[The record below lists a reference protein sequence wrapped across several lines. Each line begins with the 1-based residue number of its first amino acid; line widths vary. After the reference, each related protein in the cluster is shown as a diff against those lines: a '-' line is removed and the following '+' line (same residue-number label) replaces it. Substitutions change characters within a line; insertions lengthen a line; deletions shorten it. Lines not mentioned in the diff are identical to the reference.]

1 MLYVFDDY
9 SLDTQGYTLSHA
21 GVPVHVRP
29 KVFQVLAYLLAH
41 RDRIVPKHE
50 LLAHVW
56 PGQFV
61 SDETLDSC
69 IALARRAV
77 GDSARVQAVI
87 QTRHGVGHRF
97 VAAVE
102 VRSHPPLPDT
112 AAAVALASPETRTD
126 AALSSVPASTASPAS
141 RHTPHQR
148 LLAGEQKLVTV
159 LVCTLAQAA
168 MWAQRLE
175 AEMWHQALQAFFAA
189 SLEEVQ
195 RYGGALEQLR
205 EDGFLVLFGA
215 PVAQEDHA
223 RRAVRAAL
231 GLQQRLRMLHMDAAW
246 PLDEACIVRQGL
258 HTGRI
263 LLGSLGDEGRLT
275 YTAVGDTTQR
285 AAGLA
290 QQAAPD
296 VILVSE
302 ATARLV
308 HGEVRLEACPSI
320 PRLGPTAPSP
330 AYQVLGLGSLLHT
343 SRLADGARPRSRFGD
358 RPRVSVF

>member
-1 MLYVFDDY
+1 MLYVFGDY
-9 SLDTQGYTLSHA
+9 ILDTQAYALSRA

-41 RDRIVPKHE
+41 RDRVVPKPE
-50 LLAHVW
+50 LMEQVW
-56 PGQFV
+56 PGQSV

-69 IALARRAV
+69 MALARRAV
-77 GDSARVQAVI
+77 GDSARGQAVI

-102 VRSHPPLPDT
+102 VCSHPPLADAPP
-112 AAAVALASPETRTD
+112 AMPLPSP
-126 AALSSVPASTASPAS
+126 ASPAS
-141 RHTPHQR
+141 AWGLGRAAAPLPETTLASGLTPTSPPASWPTPSQR
-148 LLAGEQKLVTV
+148 LLAGEQKRVTV

-168 MWAQRLE
+168 ELAQRLE
-175 AEMWHQALQAFFAA
+175 AERWHQALQAFFDT
-189 SLEEVQ
+189 SLEAVQ
-195 RYGGALEQLR
+195 RYGGTLEQLR
-205 EDGFLVLFGA
+205 DDGFLVLFGA

-231 GLQQRLRMLHMDAAW
+231 GLQQRLRMLHVDAAW
-246 PLDEACIVRQGL
+246 PLDEACVVHQGL

-285 AAGLA
+285 ATGLA
-290 QQAAPD
+290 QQAAPGT
-296 VILVSE
+296 ILLSE

-308 HGEVRLEACPSI
+308 QDLALSI
-320 PRLGPTAPSP
+320 PTPLPPISYMPKHAISRPSP
-330 AYQVLGLGSLLHT
+330 W
-343 SRLADGARPRSRFGD
+343 PRTWACAHS
-358 RPRVSVF
+358 